1 MTLDIDH
8 LLTELTLEEKA
19 SLTSGSSFWYTAPV
33 ERLGIPRIMVSD
45 GPHGL
50 RAQPGEGDHVG
61 LGGSLPAT
69 CFPTASA
76 VASAWNPD
84 LLRRIGEA
92 LAQEARACNLSVIL
106 GPGINMKRSPL
117 CGRNFEYFS
126 EDPFLAGEL
135 AVGIVDA
142 IQSRGVGTSVKHY
155 AANNQ
160 ETDRLRVDAQIDERT
175 LREIYLPAFERVV
188 RASQPWTIMCSY
200 NKVNGLSASENP
212 WLLQTVLRDEF
223 GFQGLV
229 VSDWGAVY
237 HRVPALLAG
246 TDLEMPPALGR
257 SPEQVIAAVK
267 SGEVPAEVL
276 DARVRTV
283 LELVAKGM
291 PVLELEESFDADA
304 HHALAR
310 EAAAESVV
318 LLKNDGLL
326 PLPADAKI
334 AVVGEFART
343 PRFQGA
349 GSSQVNPTRVDALLD
364 ELRAVYGEVPFA
376 AGYGIGDTSDD
387 QTLLAEAKQTAG
399 AADTVVMMIGLP
411 GADESEGFDRTHMDL
426 PGNQLV
432 ALKAVA
438 AANPN
443 VVVVLV
449 NGSTVLLGDVTP
461 RAGAL
466 VEAWLGGQAGGGG
479 IADVLTGKVNPSGR
493 LAESIP
499 HRLEDNS
506 SYFNFP
512 GDSQVVRYGEGLF
525 IGYRGY
531 DKAGQDVAFPFG
543 FGLSYTTFSLSDLNV
558 TVRGSAADGTLAA
571 TVTVTVSNTGKI
583 NGAQVVQVYVQ
594 DVESTA
600 TRPVRELKGFA
611 KVSVPAGA
619 SETVAIELDQRAFSF
634 WSAQLGRWAVEA
646 GDFTIAVG
654 PNSRDLPLTHT
665 VAVEAPRLARP
676 LDRDSTLQEWMDDPL
691 GKELVEREIANGQP
705 AAVLRRGVPRGDR
718 QHADEYLGELRR
730 HEPRPR
736 LPRPDRSAVATSC
749 QCSLQPDWKHPLMSV
764 WVAVTDSKEGQA
776 ALEAAVHE
784 AVQLGCPVGG
794 GQLHRIR
801 SC

>member
-1 MTLDIDH
+1 MALDIDR
-8 LLTELTLEEKA
+8 LLSELTLAEKA
-19 SLTSGSSFWYTAPV
+19 SLTSGSSFWYTAAV
-33 ERLGIPRIMVSD
+33 ERLGIPKIMVSD

-50 RAQPGEGDHVG
+50 RAQPGEGDHLG
-61 LGGSLPAT
+61 LGGSVPAT

-76 VASAWNPD
+76 IASAWNLD
-84 LLRRIGEA
+84 LLTRIGQA

-135 AVGIVDA
+135 AVGIVDG

-160 ETDRLRVDAQIDERT
+160 ETDRLRVDAQIDERS

-188 RASQPWTIMCSY
+188 KASQPWTIMCAY
-200 NKVNGLSASENP
+200 NKVNGQSASENT
-212 WLLQTVLRDEF
+212 WLLTTVLREEF
-223 GFQGLV
+223 GFEGLV

-257 SPEQVIAAVK
+257 SPQEVVAAVEA
-267 SGEVPAEVL
+267 GEVPAEVL

-291 PVLELEESFDADA
+291 PVLELDESFDADA

-318 LLKNDGLL
+318 LLTNDGLL
-326 PLPADAKI
+326 PLSADAKI
-334 AVVGEFART
+334 AIIGEFART

-349 GSSQVNPTRVDALLD
+349 GSSQVNPTRLDALLD
-364 ELRAVYGEVPFA
+364 ELRAVYGDIPFA
-376 AGYGIGDTSDD
+376 AGYGIGTADD
-387 QTLLAEAKQTAG
+387 GALLAEAEQVAG
-399 AADTVVMMIGLP
+399 SADTVVMMIGLP
-411 GADESEGFDRTHMDL
+411 GADESEGFDRTQMNL
-426 PGNQLV
+426 PANQLT

-438 AANPN
+438 AVNPN

-461 RAGAL
+461 HAKAL
-466 VEAWLGGQAGGGG
+466 IEAWLGGQAAGGA

-493 LAESIP
+493 LAETIP

-531 DKAGQDVAFPFG
+531 DKAGQEVAFPFG
-543 FGLSYTTFSLSDLNV
+543 FGLSYTSFALSGLQV
-558 TVRGSAADGTLAA
+558 TTRGSVAGGDLAA
-571 TVTVTVSNTGKI
+571 TVTVTVSNTGQVD
-583 NGAQVVQVYVQ
+583 GAEVVQVYVQ
-594 DVESTA
+594 DVESTVA
-600 TRPVRELKGFA
+600 RPVRELKGFA
-611 KVSVPAGA
+611 KVSLPAG
-619 SETVAIELDQRAFSF
+619 SSRSVSIELDQRAFAF
-634 WSAQLGRWAVEA
+634 WSIRHGRWAVEQ
-646 GDFTIAVG
+646 GDFVIAVG
-654 PNSRDLPLTHT
+654 PNSRDLPLTET
-665 VAVEAPRLARP
+665 ITIDAPRLAEP
-676 LDRDSTLQEWMDDPL
+676 LNRDSTLQEWIDDPTGRQL
-691 GKELVEREIANGQP
+691 IEREVANGQP
-705 AAVLRRGVPRGDR
+705 GVVLEEEFLAVIGTMPMSTLANFNGMSLDHDALDRIAQQWQQQAPVPSTQIG
-718 QHADEYLGELRR
+718 
-730 HEPRPR
+730 
-736 LPRPDRSAVATSC
+736 ST
-749 QCSLQPDWKHPLMSV
+749 QP
-764 WVAVTDSKEGQA
+764 
-776 ALEAAVHE
+776 
-784 AVQLGCPVGG
+784 
-794 GQLHRIR
+794 
-801 SC
+801 

>member
-1 MTLDIDH
+1 MALDIDR
-8 LLTELTLEEKA
+8 LLSELTLAEKA
-19 SLTSGSSFWYTAPV
+19 SLTSGSSFWYTAAV
-33 ERLGIPRIMVSD
+33 ERLGIPKIMVSD

-50 RAQPGEGDHVG
+50 RAQPGEGDHLG
-61 LGGSLPAT
+61 LGGSVPAT

-76 VASAWNPD
+76 IASAWNLD
-84 LLRRIGEA
+84 LLTRIGQA

-135 AVGIVDA
+135 AVGIVDG

-160 ETDRLRVDAQIDERT
+160 ETDRLRVDAQIDERS

-188 RASQPWTIMCSY
+188 KASQPWTIMCAY
-200 NKVNGLSASENP
+200 NKVNGQSASENT
-212 WLLQTVLRDEF
+212 WLLTTVLREEF
-223 GFQGLV
+223 GFEGLV

-257 SPEQVIAAVK
+257 SPQEVVAAVEA
-267 SGEVPAEVL
+267 GEVPAEVL

-291 PVLELEESFDADA
+291 PVLELDESFDADA

-318 LLKNDGLL
+318 LLTNDGLL
-326 PLPADAKI
+326 PLSADAKI
-334 AVVGEFART
+334 AIIGEFART

-349 GSSQVNPTRVDALLD
+349 GSSQVNPTRLDALLD
-364 ELRAVYGEVPFA
+364 ELRAVYGDIPFA
-376 AGYGIGDTSDD
+376 AGYGIGTADD
-387 QTLLAEAKQTAG
+387 GALLAEAEQVAG
-399 AADTVVMMIGLP
+399 SADTVVMMIGLP
-411 GADESEGFDRTHMDL
+411 GADESEGFDRTHMNL
-426 PGNQLV
+426 PANQLT

-438 AANPN
+438 AVNPN

-461 RAGAL
+461 HAKAL
-466 VEAWLGGQAGGGG
+466 IEAWLGGQAAGGA

-493 LAESIP
+493 LAETIP

-531 DKAGQDVAFPFG
+531 DKAGQEVAFPFG
-543 FGLSYTTFSLSDLNV
+543 FGLSYTSFALSGLQV
-558 TVRGSAADGTLAA
+558 TTRGSVAGGDLAA
-571 TVTVTVSNTGKI
+571 TVTVTVSNTGQVD
-583 NGAQVVQVYVQ
+583 GAEVVQVYVQ
-594 DVESTA
+594 DVESTVA
-600 TRPVRELKGFA
+600 RPVRELKGFA
-611 KVSVPAGA
+611 KVSLPAG
-619 SETVAIELDQRAFSF
+619 SSRSVSIELDQRAFAF
-634 WSAQLGRWAVEA
+634 WSIRHGRWAVEQ
-646 GDFTIAVG
+646 GDFVIAVG
-654 PNSRDLPLTHT
+654 PNSRDLPLTET
-665 VAVEAPRLARP
+665 ITIDAPRLAEP
-676 LDRDSTLQEWMDDPL
+676 LNRDSTLQEWIDDPTGRQL
-691 GKELVEREIANGQP
+691 IEREVANGQP
-705 AAVLRRGVPRGDR
+705 GVVLEEEFLAVIGTMPMSTLANFNGMSLDHDALDRIAQQWQQQAPVPSTQIG
-718 QHADEYLGELRR
+718 
-730 HEPRPR
+730 
-736 LPRPDRSAVATSC
+736 ST
-749 QCSLQPDWKHPLMSV
+749 QP
-764 WVAVTDSKEGQA
+764 
-776 ALEAAVHE
+776 
-784 AVQLGCPVGG
+784 
-794 GQLHRIR
+794 
-801 SC
+801 